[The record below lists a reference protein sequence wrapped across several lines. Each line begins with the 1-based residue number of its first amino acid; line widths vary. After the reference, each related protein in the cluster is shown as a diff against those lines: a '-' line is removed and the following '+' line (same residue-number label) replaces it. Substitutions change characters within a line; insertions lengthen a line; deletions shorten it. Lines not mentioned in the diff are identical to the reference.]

1 MPLLSKH
8 FDAYLFSP
16 PSAARVEMQIRW
28 KDYYKR
34 IKIATATPF
43 ILTGVFSKYLGKR
56 KHFKHHISEIFKI
69 LIGMLIGNEGNK
81 LVNSV
86 VYRDQFLSQGQ
97 A

>member
-8 FDAYLFSP
+8 FDAYLFNP

-43 ILTGVFSKYLGKR
+43 IFTSVFSKYLGKR
-56 KHFKHHISEIFKI
+56 KHFKNHISEIFKI
-69 LIGMLIGNEGNK
+69 FIDMLIGNERNK

-86 VYRDQFLSQGQ
+86 MYCDRFLSQRQ